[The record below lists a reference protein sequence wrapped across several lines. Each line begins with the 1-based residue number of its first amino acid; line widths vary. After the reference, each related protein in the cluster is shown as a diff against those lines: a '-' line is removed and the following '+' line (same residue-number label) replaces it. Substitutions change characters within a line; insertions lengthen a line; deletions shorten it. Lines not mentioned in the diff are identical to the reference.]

1 MESLIKNPG
10 LKHLAENIFL
20 YLDYEDIINC
30 QIVSESWNGF
40 LENPMFWL
48 KKWTRKG
55 LSKKNK
61 IDWIKA
67 INLSREDIKIE
78 HNIVS
83 YMKKIMEKKICQ
95 DIPCYINEKSVEK
108 FLKSEEILGSIQL
121 LAPKNSDEGLCKNIL
136 LAVIWNS
143 NKLVK
148 ILAPLVKDPNIPSSN
163 GITPIWLAAAKGYTE
178 IVKNLAPLSEYPNT
192 PNPEGVTPIQMAR
205 KLGYQDIVQVL
216 RPFEVNEETQR
227 RKNNADK
234 QLQDIKLLFGFF
246 SMLFMFMLFIILFV
260 FSLEKYF

>member
-1 MESLIKNPG
+1 MENLIKNPG

-30 QIVSESWNGF
+30 QIVSESWNRF

-83 YMKKIMEKKICQ
+83 SEIAKRCEPTGLKTCKI
-95 DIPCYINEKSVEK
+95 
-108 FLKSEEILGSIQL
+108 F
-121 LAPKNSDEGLCKNIL
+121 
-136 LAVIWNS
+136 
-143 NKLVK
+143 
-148 ILAPLVKDPNIPSSN
+148 
-163 GITPIWLAAAKGYTE
+163 TKG
-178 IVKNLAPLSEYPNT
+178 
-192 PNPEGVTPIQMAR
+192 
-205 KLGYQDIVQVL
+205 
-216 RPFEVNEETQR
+216 
-227 RKNNADK
+227 
-234 QLQDIKLLFGFF
+234 
-246 SMLFMFMLFIILFV
+246 
-260 FSLEKYF
+260 